1 MLVVENMLYVVRK
14 RTRTSTAEF
23 YQTSRQA
30 TVILG
35 LWGLW
40 KGYIRRYFVS
50 YLKVQIGQLVSLP
63 VAYLSIYL
71 YHYSQIIISLCFHLC
86 KAALSIGLVCRLVCF
101 LQRVCR
107 MVCNCGFTLLII
119 ACCGIRFSS
128 YLLFFLDC
136 HISNNIICVII
147 SANFMV
153 GLFLFLRFR
162 VIH

>member
-1 MLVVENMLYVVRK
+1 MLNHYITGELSIQKMSLCACGEIFQQVILKILVKNFSLLAVAEVFGRTSQVVRKTSYKNCVVLTRKESLMLVVENMLYVVRK

-63 VAYLSIYL
+63 VAYLSKYGG
-71 YHYSQIIISLCFHLC
+71 
-86 KAALSIGLVCRLVCF
+86 ASI
-101 LQRVCR
+101 
-107 MVCNCGFTLLII
+107 
-119 ACCGIRFSS
+119 
-128 YLLFFLDC
+128 
-136 HISNNIICVII
+136 
-147 SANFMV
+147 
-153 GLFLFLRFR
+153 LRFQNR
-162 VIH
+162 HPPPRLPRLTPRRGN